1 MALVTYKATPKASEY
16 EADIKALIEATK
28 KDVDAADEQI
38 VATDIEDKVIVA
50 YQTAANT
57 LGITARKIVHEIV
70 LDKDGKETD
79 QTRLIF
85 KAVPR
90 MRLNEKRAP
99 RKAKTEEAPTS
110 K

>member
-1 MALVTYKATPKASEY
+1 MAIITYKAAPKASEF
-16 EADIKALIEATK
+16 EAEIKALIEATK
-28 KDVDAADEQI
+28 KDIDAADEQI
-38 VATDIEDKVIVA
+38 VSTDIEDKVIVA
-50 YQTAANT
+50 YQTAANN
-57 LGITARKIVHEIV
+57 LGVTARKIVHEV
-70 LDKDGKETD
+70 VTDEEGNETD

-99 RKAKTEEAPTS
+99 RKPKTEVAPTA

>member
-1 MALVTYKATPKASEY
+1 MALVTYKAAPKASEF

-38 VATDIEDKVIVA
+38 VLTEVEDKVIVA

-57 LGITARKIVHEIV
+57 LGVTARKIVHEVV
-70 LDKDGKETD
+70 LDDKGQPTD
-79 QTRLIF
+79 NTRLIF

-99 RKAKTEEAPTS
+99 RKPKTEVAPTA